1 MLDWFFCPG
10 TSTRIFFSAAVAF
23 SGASFDNSILLSC
36 ILFYF
41 NKCNYFHGS
50 SFMRLHSIFKLMH
63 LDLPLVQVLLEGLPP
78 NALNEDIERFLSGC
92 KFAPSSIRT
101 FVKLV
106 YWFAFK
112 LNCYRIAIIS

>member
-1 MLDWFFCPG
+1 VCLTGFFALVQVPV
-10 TSTRIFFSAAVAF
+10 FFFLLQLHFQEHLLTTQYCCLAF
-23 SGASFDNSILLSC
+23 
-36 ILFYF
+36 Y

-92 KFAPSSIRT
+92 KFVPSSIRT

-106 YWFAFK
+106 
-112 LNCYRIAIIS
+112 